1 MENKQ
6 KKEKI
11 QSVKREKGENIVKII
26 TIILAII
33 LISMIGFVGI
43 YTQNQ
48 NRMEDI
54 VKGYD
59 LSTDLKGGRIVSIKP
74 KEDKQ
79 TVIKDSEGNEI
90 TEELTDEQITEKG
103 YTKEEIDK
111 NADKL
116 TKENFKKTKE
126 IIEKRLKNMGL
137 QNYTVRLNEETG
149 EVLMELEENTDT
161 DTVVSNIGA
170 TGKFEIQDSETNE
183 VLLNNDDIK
192 LVNVLYNTQNSGTE
206 VYLNIEFNKN
216 GKNKLENVTETYKTI
231 NTTTENSTAENT
243 STENTET
250 SNETTENTTTDTE
263 STETQKR

>member
-1 MENKQ
+1 MKKMEN
-6 KKEKI
+6 KEKI

-111 NADKL
+111 QIN
-116 TKENFKKTKE
+116 
-126 IIEKRLKNMGL
+126 KR
-137 QNYTVRLNEETG
+137 
-149 EVLMELEENTDT
+149 
-161 DTVVSNIGA
+161 
-170 TGKFEIQDSETNE
+170 KFQ
-183 VLLNNDDIK
+183 
-192 LVNVLYNTQNSGTE
+192 
-206 VYLNIEFNKN
+206 
-216 GKNKLENVTETYKTI
+216 KNKGNNREKIKKYGIGKLYC
-231 NTTTENSTAENT
+231 
-243 STENTET
+243 
-250 SNETTENTTTDTE
+250 
-263 STETQKR
+263 

>member
-6 KKEKI
+6 KRKNPKCEK
-11 QSVKREKGENIVKII
+11 RKGENIVKII

-116 TKENFKKTKE
+116 TKENFKKQRK
-126 IIEKRLKNMGL
+126 
-137 QNYTVRLNEETG
+137 
-149 EVLMELEENTDT
+149 
-161 DTVVSNIGA
+161 
-170 TGKFEIQDSETNE
+170 
-183 VLLNNDDIK
+183 
-192 LVNVLYNTQNSGTE
+192 
-206 VYLNIEFNKN
+206 
-216 GKNKLENVTETYKTI
+216 
-231 NTTTENSTAENT
+231 
-243 STENTET
+243 
-250 SNETTENTTTDTE
+250 
-263 STETQKR
+263 

>member
-90 TEELTDEQITEKG
+90 TEELTD
-103 YTKEEIDK
+103 
-111 NADKL
+111 
-116 TKENFKKTKE
+116 
-126 IIEKRLKNMGL
+126 
-137 QNYTVRLNEETG
+137 
-149 EVLMELEENTDT
+149 
-161 DTVVSNIGA
+161 
-170 TGKFEIQDSETNE
+170 
-183 VLLNNDDIK
+183 
-192 LVNVLYNTQNSGTE
+192 
-206 VYLNIEFNKN
+206 
-216 GKNKLENVTETYKTI
+216 
-231 NTTTENSTAENT
+231 
-243 STENTET
+243 
-250 SNETTENTTTDTE
+250 
-263 STETQKR
+263 